1 MRQDAR
7 KLDHKT
13 LEELRIRA
21 VKQVQSGISPE
32 EVTRVLGLSRSTV
45 YNWLAQYREHGMQ
58 GLKAKKISGRPAKID
73 GKKMKWIYDTIVQKS
88 PLQFRFEFALWT
100 REMIQKIIA
109 DKFGI
114 KLGLSSVSRLLKQL
128 GLTCQRPKRPI
139 FKAWQQNSQQVN
151 NWLKKVFPKIKTRAR
166 LERAD
171 IYFADEAGIRS
182 DYHSGTTW
190 APKGETPVVSATGAR
205 FSVNMIS
212 AVSPRG
218 DFRFMVVEG
227 SVNSSVFVEFLK
239 RLMAGSKR
247 KVFLIVDG
255 YPAHKSKIAKEF
267 IASTDGNLEL
277 FYLPPYSPEL
287 NPDELAWNTLKN
299 GIVGRST
306 VQSKDE
312 LKSKVVGGLRKIQKS
327 PAMVKSF
334 FQHEKTKYA
343 A

>member
-7 KLDHKT
+7 KLNHKT
-13 LEELRIRA
+13 LEEMRIRA
-21 VKQVQSGISPE
+21 VKQVQKGVSPE
-32 EVTRVLGLSRSTV
+32 DITKSLGLSSPTI
-45 YNWLAQYREHGMQ
+45 YNWLASYREG
-58 GLKAKKISGRPAKID
+58 GWDALKAKAIPGRPKKLD
-73 GKKMKWIYDTIVQKS
+73 GKKLKWIYDTIVQKS

-100 REMIQKIIA
+100 REMIQVIIFKKFKIRM
-109 DKFGI
+109 
-114 KLGLSSVSRLLKQL
+114 GLSSISRLLKQL
-128 GLTCQRPKRPI
+128 GLSCQRPI

-166 LERAD
+166 LEKAD
-171 IYFADEAGIRS
+171 IYFADEAGVRS

-190 APKGETPVVSATGAR
+190 APKGETPVVQATGAR

-227 SVNSSVFVEFLK
+227 GVNSSVFVEFLK
-239 RLMAGSKR
+239 RLVIGSK
-247 KVFLIVDG
+247 KKIFLIVDG
-255 YPAHKSKIAKEF
+255 YPAHKSKKAKEF
-267 IASTDGNLEL
+267 IASLDGQLEL

-306 VQSKDE
+306 VKSKEE
-312 LKSKVVGGLRKIQKS
+312 LKSKVIAGLRKIQKS
-327 PAMVKSF
+327 PDMAKSF

>member
-1 MRQDAR
+1 MKQDAR
-7 KLDHKT
+7 KLDHQT

-32 EVTRVLGLSRSTV
+32 EVTRVLGLSRATI
-45 YNWLAQYREHGMQ
+45 YNWLASYREEGMQ
-58 GLKAKKISGRPAKID
+58 GLKAKKIPGRPPRID
-73 GKKMKWIYDTIVQKS
+73 GKMMKWIYNTIVQKT

-100 REMIQKIIA
+100 REMIQEIICK
-109 DKFGI
+109 KFKI

-128 GLTCQRPKRPI
+128 GLSCQRPI
-139 FKAWQQNSQQVN
+139 FKAWQQNEQQVK
-151 NWLKKVFPKIKTRAR
+151 NWLKKVFPKIKMRAKS
-166 LERAD
+166 EKAD
-171 IYFADEAGIRS
+171 IFFADEAGVRS
-182 DYHSGTTW
+182 DFHSGTTW
-190 APKGETPVVSATGAR
+190 SPVGQTPVVLATGAR

-227 SVNSSVFVEFLK
+227 SVGAETFIVFMK
-239 RLMAGSKR
+239 RLLVGAKK

-255 YPAHKSKIAKEF
+255 HPAHRAKIAKEF
-267 IASTDGNLEL
+267 ISSTNGSIEL

-287 NPDELAWNTLKN
+287 NPDELVWNDLKN

-306 VQSKDE
+306 VKDRQE
-312 LKSKVVGGLRKIQKS
+312 LKAKVISGLRRIQKNQKKVR
-327 PAMVKSF
+327 AF
-334 FQHEKTKYA
+334 FQHPKTKYA

>member
-13 LEELRIRA
+13 LEELRIRG
-21 VKQVQSGISPE
+21 VKQIQSGVSPE
-32 EVTRVLGLSRSTV
+32 DVARVMGLCRSTV
-45 YNWLAQYREHGMQ
+45 YNWLAQYREHGMD
-58 GLKAKKISGRPAKID
+58 GLKARKITGRPPKIN
-73 GKKMKWIYDTIVQKS
+73 GKQMKWIYDTIVQKS

-100 REMIQKIIA
+100 REMIQKVIK

-114 KLGLSSVSRLLKQL
+114 RLGLSSVSRLLKQL
-128 GLTCQRPKRPI
+128 GLTCQRPI
-139 FKAWQQNSQQVN
+139 FKAWQQNEQQVN
-151 NWLKKVFPKIKTRAR
+151 NWLKKVFPKIKKRAK
-166 LERAD
+166 EEKAD
-171 IYFADEAGIRS
+171 IFFADEAGVRS

-227 SVNSSVFVEFLK
+227 SVGAKVFVEFLK
-239 RLMAGSKR
+239 RLMTGSKR

-255 YPAHKSKIAKEF
+255 YPAHRAKVTKQFVE
-267 IASTDGNLEL
+267 STKGKLEL
-277 FYLPPYSPEL
+277 FFLPPYSPEL

-299 GIVGRST
+299 GIVGRQI
-306 VQSKDE
+306 VQSKEE
-312 LKSKVVGGLRKIQKS
+312 LRSKVRSGLRKIQRS
-327 PAMVKSF
+327 PEMVRSF
-334 FQHEKTKYA
+334 FQHPKTKYA